1 MKKIFLKRIVL
12 AFALVSVLALAA
24 CTGTNNANADQLN
37 ETISAQ
43 ITTVNQVIEHTNNK
57 HEWMNSD
64 DTSDETVVE
73 GINDSIFEME
83 AGRIRVDTQ
92 LKALN
97 EGSIVINREK
107 VSVASL
113 LGDHEYLVQ
122 IIWSQWGELSAELVY
137 MANDPVLSDKYE
149 ESLEKANDKA
159 AELVAS
165 LNTLLDALG
174 A

>member
-1 MKKIFLKRIVL
+1 MKKTFLKRIVL
-12 AFALVSVLALAA
+12 AFAFVSVLALGA
-24 CTGTNNANADQLN
+24 CTTENNANADQLN

-43 ITTVNQVIEHTNNK
+43 ITTINQVIEHTNSK

-92 LKALN
+92 LRALN

-113 LGDHEYLVQ
+113 LSDHEELVQ
-122 IIWSQWGELSAELVY
+122 SIWLQWSDLSAELVY
-137 MANDPVLSDKYE
+137 MANDPVLSDAYE

-159 AELVAS
+159 AELVES
-165 LNTLLDALG
+165 LTTLLDSLG